1 MLYVCYCEILMCTI
15 CFSSTHNQIPNSVN
29 VSNTSLTDVRQRSTT
44 SLNVTSPL
52 KQRTNGTYFR
62 TKSETSLTSYGD
74 NTSLKSVNSILSLDS
89 GSIASSHDGG
99 YNYSQHFDISS
110 PYTSS
115 LALKYGPAEQM
126 PSRVRPP
133 TVWSMDVAHRLIAL
147 GCNDGSIEVSVM
159 PSLTAAGIHGP
170 TRCGIVPMVIWYL
183 RIH

>member
-1 MLYVCYCEILMCTI
+1 MFHTQYLLCVYC
-15 CFSSTHNQIPNSVN
+15 SSAHNQQMPSTFNT
-29 VSNTSLTDVRQRSTT
+29 SNTSLTDVRQRSTT
-44 SLNVTSPL
+44 SVNVTNPL

-74 NTSLKSVNSILSLDS
+74 NTSLMSANSILSIDS

-115 LALKYGPAEQM
+115 LALKYGPAERVS
-126 PSRVRPP
+126 SRVRSP

-147 GCNDGSIEVSVM
+147 GCNDGSIEVGLYQLVLVLM
-159 PSLTAAGIHGP
+159 ALLGVG
-170 TRCGIVPMVIWYL
+170 
-183 RIH
+183 